1 MKPHAR
7 RVLAEWTQVT
17 YQVSQRRAARLV
29 PMNRGTLRYV
39 SRRDDQQALRRRL
52 RELAAVRVRFG
63 YRRLTVLLRREGW
76 QVNAKRVWRLYREE
90 GLTMRT
96 KRRQKLASR
105 VRVPPPAATAPQERW
120 SMDFVHDRCIDGRA
134 FRVLTII
141 DQFTREC
148 VALVAAQTWRGEDV
162 ARVLETV
169 AQRRGVP
176 HSITVDNGTE
186 FQSHAMDAWA
196 YRRQTT
202 LAFIRPGKPVDNTFI
217 ESFNGRL
224 RDEGLNTQQFLSLS
238 DAQRQLDLWR
248 YDYNA
253 VRPHSALGDRTPNE
267 MRQAHEAAEA
277 GDTQVSPARLTIDR
291 QTGSRY
297 DEEVLRLNV
306 ALV

>member
-1 MKPHAR
+1 M
-7 RVLAEWTQVT
+7 T
-17 YQVSQRRAARLV
+17 YQVSQRRAARLL

-39 SRRDDQQALRRRL
+39 ARRDDQLALRRRL

-76 QVNAKRVWRLYREE
+76 RVNAKRVWRLYREE

-96 KRRQKLASR
+96 KRRKKLASR
-105 VRVPPPAATAPQERW
+105 ARVPPSRATAPQQRW
-120 SMDFVHDRCIDGRA
+120 SMDFVHDRLIDGRA
-134 FRVLTII
+134 FRVLTVL

-148 VALVAAQTWRGEDV
+148 VALVVAPTWRGEDV
-162 ARVLETV
+162 AAVLETV
-169 AQRRGVP
+169 VPTHGVP
-176 HSITVDNGTE
+176 QSITVDNGTE
-186 FQSHAMDAWA
+186 FQSRAMDAWA

-202 LAFIRPGKPVDNTFI
+202 LAFIRPGKPVENTFI

-224 RDEGLNTQQFLSLS
+224 RDEGLNTQQFISLS

-248 YDYNA
+248 CDYNA

-267 MRQAHEAAEA
+267 MRQAYEATEA
-277 GDTQVSPARLTIDR
+277 GDTQVSPLRLTIDR
-291 QTGSRY
+291 QTGSQP
-297 DEEVLRLNV
+297 DEEAPRLNV

>member
-1 MKPHAR
+1 M
-7 RVLAEWTQVT
+7 T
-17 YQVSQRRAARLV
+17 YQVSQRRAARLL
-29 PMNRGTLRYV
+29 PMHRGTLRYV
-39 SRRDDQQALRRRL
+39 ARRDDQLALRRRL

-76 QVNAKRVWRLYREE
+76 KVNPKRVWRLYREE

-96 KRRQKLASR
+96 KRRKKLASR
-105 VRVPPPAATAPQERW
+105 ARVPPPLATAPQERW
-120 SMDFVHDRCIDGRA
+120 SMDFVHDRLIDGG
-134 FRVLTII
+134 
-141 DQFTREC
+141 D
-148 VALVAAQTWRGEDV
+148 DV
-162 ARVLETV
+162 ATVLETV
-169 AQRRGVP
+169 ALTRGVP

-186 FQSHAMDAWA
+186 FQSRAMDAWA

-202 LAFIRPGKPVDNTFI
+202 LAFIRPGKPVENTFI

-224 RDEGLNTQQFLSLS
+224 RDEGLNTQQFLSLA

-248 YDYNA
+248 CDYNA

-277 GDTQVSPARLTIDR
+277 GDTQVSPLRLTDNR
-291 QTGSRY
+291 QTGSHH
-297 DEEVLRLNV
+297 DEETLRLNV